1 MGCKSSK
8 QKILPKKS
16 FVSSINEISMLGQEM
31 LANELILE
39 SAHDK
44 LNNAKLKLKS
54 MHLMKSV

>member
-1 MGCKSSK
+1 MGCKQSK
-8 QKILPKKS
+8 EKVTPKKS
-16 FVSSINEISMLGQEM
+16 FVSSMNEISILGQEM